1 MPPSRRKVIFFRFKP
16 SSTDERRSEILDEL
30 RAMEDVL
37 NVGRLFP
44 SRHGDLTYFVHVAKG
59 GDAGRVAAHI
69 ARLPE
74 VEDVEIQPDYPYT

>member
-1 MPPSRRKVIFFRFKP
+1 MIFFRFRR
-16 SSTDERRSEILDEL
+16 SSTDERRSQILDEL

-44 SRHGDLTYFVHVAKG
+44 SRQGDLTYFVHVAKG
-59 GDAGRVAAHI
+59 GDAERVAAYI

-74 VEDVEIQPDYPYT
+74 VEDVEIQPNYPYIP